1 MKISSTPKLGT
12 LDQEMALTTGK
23 LCRTLLKEDIEIEM
37 MKRSRRKPKLLS
49 MGSMLQ
55 NGKDG

>member
-12 LDQEMALTTGK
+12 LGQEMALTTGK

-37 MKRSRRKPKLLS
+37 KRSRRKPKLLS
-49 MGSMLQ
+49 MGSMLR

>member
-37 MKRSRRKPKLLS
+37 KRSRRKPKLLS
-49 MGSMLQ
+49 MGSMLR